1 MCFLASQFHS
11 RDSEAKKLIIKISNL
26 NFSVKLRRKALRE
39 CVPEILDFHYKCMK
53 LVVYFTI
60 ILSVTW
66 ILASVIYI
74 FGPITYTSLVY
85 FGTNET
91 VDWPLILKVE

>member
-1 MCFLASQFHS
+1 MCFLAPQFHS
-11 RDSEAKKLIIKISNL
+11 SEAMKLIIKISNL
-26 NFSVKLRRKALRE
+26 NFSVKLRKALRE